1 MLLLVELGFQ
11 TKHMLESNPTT
22 SECDFTWKYGL
33 YRGNQIKMRIRLPMQ
48 ETWVR
53 FLCWEDPLEEEMATH
68 SNILVCKIPCIDK
81 PGGLQCI
88 GLQKR
93 QT

>member
-33 YRGNQIKMRIRLPMQ
+33 YRGNQITQ
-48 ETWVR
+48 ET
-53 FLCWEDPLEEEMATH
+53 L
-68 SNILVCKIPCIDK
+68 N
-81 PGGLQCI
+81 G
-88 GLQKR
+88 
-93 QT
+93 